1 MKFLLLLAVLS
12 FTGFS
17 AHADWT
23 KVGPKEFS
31 MEDFPEEGSAEYKKD
46 FVTLLK
52 YQDERGDKDC
62 DLASHQKYPKFEAFF
77 GESADIFS
85 DEELAAVSPLLTK
98 VTKVG
103 DRISEYFKHQY
114 ERERPYNEDKRIKP
128 CADKPT
134 GSLSYPSSHAAIAA
148 LDACVLGELFPK
160 RAGKIKSYGKYL
172 GDLRAIIG
180 VHHPSDVKAGQ
191 KLGQDICDNLLEDET
206 FQEDLK
212 AVKKEL

>member
-1 MKFLLLLAVLS
+1 MKFLLIVAAIG
-12 FTGFS
+12 FTSLS

-23 KVGPKEFS
+23 KLGSKEFS
-31 MEDFPEEGSAEYKKD
+31 MEDFPEVGSAEYKKD
-46 FVTLLK
+46 FTTLLK
-52 YQDERGDKDC
+52 YQDERSEKDC
-62 DLASHQKYPKFEAFF
+62 DLASHQRYPKFDLFF

-85 DEELAAVSPLLTK
+85 SEELAAVTPLLTK

-114 ERERPYNEDKRIKP
+114 DRPRPYNEDKRIKP
-128 CADKPT
+128 CADKPN
-134 GSLSYPSSHAAIAA
+134 GSLAYPSSHAAIAM
-148 LDACVLGELFPK
+148 LDACVLSELFPK
-160 RAGKIKSYGKYL
+160 RADKIKSYGRYL

-191 KLGQDICDNLLEDET
+191 QLGQDICDNLLEDDS